1 MSKEIAQ
8 KVIYVYFR
16 EDKVLK
22 IVCEKAH
29 ITLVTL
35 SLADLMALRPG
46 LCLRTDQ
53 HTLVIHL
60 GIAKGSVFL
69 RCLYVT
75 HIDNHV
81 AFPLIH
87 LD

>member
-1 MSKEIAQ
+1 MSKKLLKKSYMYI
-8 KVIYVYFR
+8 FR

-46 LCLRTDQ
+46 LCLRTDK
-53 HTLVIHL
+53 HTPWLST
-60 GIAKGSVFL
+60 SV
-69 RCLYVT
+69 
-75 HIDNHV
+75 
-81 AFPLIH
+81 
-87 LD
+87 